1 MAEGSDL
8 EVEHKMRTYLEALQE
23 RSGLDKGQV
32 ENIDRGIRR
41 VVEARRRDTEKEI
54 SKKVRFGEEEQTEE
68 FRMKSTDQRNMMNG
82 LGEVRTGRASA
93 GLVRGEMSSVGRT
106 GPPEKA
112 EEKVTWRKE
121 NMGAKEHSRT
131 QGR

>member
-23 RSGLDKGQV
+23 RSGLDEGQ
-32 ENIDRGIRR
+32 
-41 VVEARRRDTEKEI
+41 
-54 SKKVRFGEEEQTEE
+54 E
-68 FRMKSTDQRNMMNG
+68 FRMKSPDQQNMMNG

-93 GLVRGEMSSVGRT
+93 GLVRWRDEQCRTDGTTRKGRGKGNVEKGEHGGKGGVL
-106 GPPEKA
+106 E
-112 EEKVTWRKE
+112 
-121 NMGAKEHSRT
+121 AKEHSRT